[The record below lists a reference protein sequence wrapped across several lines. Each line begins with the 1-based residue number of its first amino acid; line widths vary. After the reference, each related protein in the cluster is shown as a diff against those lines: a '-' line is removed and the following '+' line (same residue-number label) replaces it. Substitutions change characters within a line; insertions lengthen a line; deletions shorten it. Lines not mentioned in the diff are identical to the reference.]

1 MAQGVGQAIAE
12 NNLAGKVG
20 LIGFD
25 SDEKLVKF
33 LNDGVISG
41 ARRPGPVPDGL

>member
-12 NNLAGKVG
+12 NKLSDKVT

-25 SDEKLVKF
+25 SDEKLVSF
-33 LNDGVISG
+33 LKDGVISG
-41 ARRPGPVPDGL
+41 ARRAGSVPDGL